1 MMDDS
6 AIDDRGLILRLS
18 LAALVL
24 IATGLGMLML
34 A

>member
-6 AIDDRGLILRLS
+6 AIEDTGLILRLS